1 MRIIFNLL
9 VFVQVHVRHTS
20 KTYIQNVSKKFYV
33 KAREKIYGN
42 CVYSPY
48 LESGANS
55 DCNNEGG
62 GGLTLRY
69 HPRKVVLCYYPESS
83 RPNFSNVP

>member
-62 GGLTLRY
+62 GWINIALPPQKSGTLLL
-69 HPRKVVLCYYPESS
+69 PRV
-83 RPNFSNVP
+83 F